1 MSTQFDRELI
11 SVIEI
16 DQDFCQ
22 NDFGVSPCEATEG
35 PNGAIKCWNTYAT
48 CTNSENY
55 NRGSLTLYFTTPQ
68 SRELDFYAIP
78 LLKSFSLSPSKVN
91 IGSRASNSK
100 PLGTRGSV
108 TISLAD
114 TIHTDN
120 VVDPYV
126 SERDYNPL
134 ERGTFW
140 TKWLSRNPYYT
151 GRNLRVK
158 TGFAGQDYAD
168 FITRH
173 YVIDTVTP
181 SASGDTV
188 TIRALDVL
196 RLADDEKA
204 KCPPLSEGQLGADI
218 SDSATSLILTN
229 TTIDDYSDK
238 IIRIGDEIITYTT
251 VTGASAPFTLSGLT
265 RGAYNTE
272 ASSHDEDDTVQACT
286 LFSGYCWEVAREI
299 LVNYG
304 NIDESYID
312 YDEWVTEGSTWLSQ
326 FNVER
331 VVSEPEG
338 VTSLLGSLSQSCMF
352 FIWVDEENQKI
363 KFKAIRPEGGNLEVV
378 SQSGSMVQNKTSLN
392 IQPEFR
398 ASDVWVSYL
407 LTNATN
413 DVDSSTSYNRTRART
428 DASSWSTNEYGE
440 RVVYEVK
447 SPWLISDGQAAT
459 LAFRTLSRYRDG
471 FEELSFTT
479 DIKDVYDIGQ
489 VVNVYH
495 DVNVSFTGE
504 TALKRYQ
511 ITSRAKK
518 QDTIEY
524 KAVTYVFSSDYCMI
538 MDDNAPDYD
547 DATTSQKQNGGYIA
561 PLPDGKEYK
570 IL

>member
-1 MSTQFDRELI
+1 MSTQFDREII

-22 NDFGVSPCEATEG
+22 NDFGVSPCTATNG

-48 CTNSENY
+48 CTDSENY
-55 NRGSLTLYFTTPQ
+55 NRGVLTLYFSTPQ
-68 SRELDFYAIP
+68 SREFDFYTIP
-78 LLKSFSLSPSKVN
+78 LLKNFSFSAAKVN

-108 TISLAD
+108 TITLAD

-120 VVDPYV
+120 IVDPYV

-134 ERGTFW
+134 DRGTFW
-140 TKWLSRNPYYT
+140 TKWLARNPYYT

-158 TGFAGQDYAD
+158 TGFVGQDYSD
-168 FITRH
+168 FVTRH
-173 YVIDTVTP
+173 YVIDTITP
-181 SASGDTV
+181 SASGDSV
-188 TIRALDVL
+188 SIRALDIL

-204 KCPPLSEGQLGADI
+204 KCPALSEGYLVSDI
-218 SDSATSLILTN
+218 SDTSSSLILAGVD
-229 TTIDDYSDK
+229 IDDYPDN

-251 VTGASAPFTLSGLT
+251 VTGSSSPYTLSGLT
-265 RGAYNTE
+265 RGAHKTE
-272 ASSHDEDDTVQACT
+272 ASDHDADDTIQSCV
-286 LFSGYCWEVAREI
+286 LFSGFCWEIAYDI
-299 LVNYG
+299 LINYG
-304 NIDESYID
+304 NIDPSYID
-312 YDEWVTEGSTWLSQ
+312 FDEWEAEGSTWLSQ

-352 FIWVDEENQKI
+352 FVWVDEETQKI
-363 KFKAIRPEGGNLEVV
+363 KFKAIRPEGGALETA
-378 SQSGSMVQNKTSLN
+378 SQSGSMIENKTSLN

-398 ASDVWVSYL
+398 ASDVWVSYM
-407 LTNATN
+407 LTDSTN
-413 DVDSSTSYNRTRART
+413 DPGSSTSYNRTRART
-428 DASSWSTNEYGE
+428 DSASWSVNEYGE
-440 RVVYEVK
+440 RVVYEVN
-447 SPWLISDGQAAT
+447 SPWIINDGQAAT
-459 LAFRTLSRYRDG
+459 LAFRTLARYRDG

-479 DIKDVYDIGQ
+479 DIKDNYEIGQ

-495 DVNVSFTGE
+495 DVNVNFTGE
-504 TALKRYQ
+504 TELKRYQ
-511 ITSRAKK
+511 ITSVSKK

-524 KAVTYVFSSDYCMI
+524 KAVTYVFSSDYCII
-538 MDDNAPDYD
+538 MPDDAPDYS
-547 DATTSQKQNGGYIA
+547 DATASQKQDGGYIA